1 MARIFSALAI
11 LICSLLIARGADES
25 QEEFLVLN
33 LEKQRRENLTYY
45 AHHAPTEE
53 PGNSEEPA
61 KFEPMPKN
69 FTAHV
74 ARIGFLTGRDL
85 VAVRYLADASLKLG
99 NDNATMLV
107 ILCAD
112 AEHQA
117 EYLPLVIAW
126 GEQVGGDL
134 TVSPI
139 RKLGDFEF
147 IWVRREYS
155 GKAHAV
161 ARTAIAAADVNS
173 PFRAYP
179 LFDQKD
185 PLAKLRKE
193 GWEMWTSGH
202 FFDEEKLTWFY
213 RLYREPDKMKPN
225 ESAHRR
231 VSVRYKF
238 KDGKLRPGKPKD
250 DDVEN

>member
-1 MARIFSALAI
+1 MARIFSALVI
-11 LICSLLIARGADES
+11 LICSLLIARGAGES

-33 LEKQRRENLTYY
+33 LDKQPRENLAYY

-53 PGNSEEPA
+53 PGNSEESA

-74 ARIGFLTGRDL
+74 TRIGFLTGRDL

-99 NDNATMLV
+99 NDNATRLV
-107 ILCAD
+107 ILCSD
-112 AEHQA
+112 AKHQA
-117 EYLPLVIAW
+117 EYSPLVIAQ
-126 GEQVGGDL
+126 GEEVGGDL

-155 GKAHAV
+155 GKAHEV
-161 ARTAIAAADVNS
+161 ARTAVAAADVNS

-193 GWEMWTSGH
+193 GWEMWTSST
-202 FFDEEKLTWFY
+202 FLT
-213 RLYREPDKMKPN
+213 KK
-225 ESAHRR
+225 S
-231 VSVRYKF
+231 
-238 KDGKLRPGKPKD
+238 
-250 DDVEN
+250 